1 MKDIILYY
9 AKAHGFVRDIVQM
22 LFALIVFYAGG
33 LMPDRIVEFLRVE
46 EYHKVFVEVTF
57 VFVLVSIFVGVRAF
71 FRRIFEKM
79 QESEMQQRRSLEN
92 ASAAMQRVV
101 AERIRETR
109 IPINES
115 DAMVHKGVA
124 SMECLRT
131 IVKNLYTQL
140 EGEFGESELLHERI
154 EFEVTFMALSYS
166 DRMITIP
173 AFANRFGRAPVSM
186 IFREENVGIY
196 DSTATA
202 DLFRSDRPEMR
213 IVPDTSEPDEKYSEL
228 YEGQLERIKS
238 SIVYPVLDDRNKLL
252 GTLVLHCNRRGF
264 FRRDEGVFWK
274 ELLERYAVQLAFEKS
289 RFDLLEKMDGSVG
302 SNLRFVTPF

>member
-1 MKDIILYY
+1 MKNIILYY
-9 AKAHGFVRDIVQM
+9 AKAQGFVRDIVQM

-33 LMPDRIVEFLRVE
+33 LMPDRVVEFLRVE
-46 EYHKVFVEVTF
+46 EYHKVFVEVIF

-71 FRRIFEKM
+71 FRRIYEKM
-79 QESEMQQRRSLEN
+79 QESEIQQKRSLEN

-115 DAMVHKGVA
+115 DAMVHKGIA

-166 DRMITIP
+166 DGMITIP

-186 IFREENVGIY
+186 KFREENGRIY
-196 DSTATA
+196 DSTVTA
-202 DLFRSDRPEMR
+202 DLFRSDRPE
-213 IVPDTSEPDEKYSEL
+213 IE
-228 YEGQLERIKS
+228 
-238 SIVYPVLDDRNKLL
+238 NN
-252 GTLVLHCNRRGF
+252 C
-264 FRRDEGVFWK
+264 
-274 ELLERYAVQLAFEKS
+274 RYIRA
-289 RFDLLEKMDGSVG
+289 
-302 SNLRFVTPF
+302 